1 MKVKSAFQIISYA
14 QYPLMLIAAFFVI
27 KPYINGL
34 EFLKENPNIFF
45 LNYNNALIFFGLG
58 IGFSTLQDTTKTQ
71 NNFSKK
77 IWTSPKKGRKMIFLI
92 SLVTFSTLFI
102 GIFLYYFSE
111 NDKLKELSFGV
122 IVLGIGLI
130 GFLKSAVEVF
140 ENHRSDKKTNANN
153 GSSQITGS

>member
-77 IWTSPKKGRKMIFLI
+77 SG
-92 SLVTFSTLFI
+92 
-102 GIFLYYFSE
+102 G
-111 NDKLKELSFGV
+111 G
-122 IVLGIGLI
+122 
-130 GFLKSAVEVF
+130 
-140 ENHRSDKKTNANN
+140 
-153 GSSQITGS
+153 

>member
-14 QYPLMLIAAFFVI
+14 QFPLMLIATFFVI

-34 EFLKENPNIFF
+34 EFLKENPNIFL
-45 LNYNNALIFFGLG
+45 LNYKNALIFFGLG

-77 IWTSPKKGRKMIFLI
+77 IWTNPKKGRKMIFLI

-102 GIFLYYFSE
+102 GILLYYFSE

-140 ENHRSDKKTNANN
+140 ENHRSDKKTNANI
-153 GSSQITGS
+153 G